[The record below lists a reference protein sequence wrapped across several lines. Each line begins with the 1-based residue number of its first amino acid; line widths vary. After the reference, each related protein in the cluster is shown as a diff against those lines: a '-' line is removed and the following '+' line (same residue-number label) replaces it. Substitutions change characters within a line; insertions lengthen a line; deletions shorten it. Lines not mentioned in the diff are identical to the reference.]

1 MKKFLHIFFKFF
13 YDYFQN
19 KNNHPAQNIRMS
31 YNTYSVREIGVK
43 IIKLWTYIY
52 YYLRINDQEKRME
65 FNKRKELLKMN
76 FLVK

>member
-1 MKKFLHIFFKFF
+1 
-13 YDYFQN
+13 
-19 KNNHPAQNIRMS
+19 MS

-65 FNKRKELLKMN
+65 FNGLMEKI
-76 FLVK
+76 F